1 MGDAF
6 EYFGHQAE
14 PDTSIDLTRLD
25 IARTR
30 SLASF
35 RLYAGESKTNKDVK
49 YCLVHSETHHL
60 ITNDSSYC
68 LLLSCKENCKLLIT
82 NFWEKI

>member
-35 RLYAGESKTNKDVK
+35 RLYAGESKDK
-49 YCLVHSETHHL
+49 
-60 ITNDSSYC
+60 
-68 LLLSCKENCKLLIT
+68 
-82 NFWEKI
+82 